1 MARKRT
7 IVVFHSFSPMELRFS
22 RYSIAS
28 VSRENDMGCLKWTEV
43 TGEQGT
49 NAQIPEVSGGEIAL
63 EGTGAKSAFKKFFQE
78 ERHFPFCNA
87 RMTCRAPR

>member
-1 MARKRT
+1 MAGKRT
-7 IVVFHSFSPMELRFS
+7 IVVFHSFSPMELQFS

-63 EGTGAKSAFKKFFQE
+63 EGTAPNLLSKIFSKKRGTFLSAT
-78 ERHFPFCNA
+78 RG
-87 RMTCRAPR
+87 